1 MKLYALAAVLAL
13 GTGATLAQ
21 PVRTPDTYS
30 TSAGDVKITPIFHAS
45 VLLEAGGKAIHVDP
59 YSQGDFTGLPK
70 ADLVLI
76 THIHPDHNDSKA
88 LAQVRTDA
96 TVVYTPANVAK
107 TVPGAK
113 VMNNGDVV
121 RWGGFTIEAVPMY
134 NLVRGP
140 SAGTFFHPKGLGNG
154 YVITYGGKRFYFSGD
169 TENTPEF
176 RGLKNVDVAFV
187 CMNLPFTMTPAEAAE
202 GVKAM
207 HPAVVY
213 PYHYRNGDKTMQD
226 LSIFQK
232 ALEGSHIDVR
242 LRNWYPGAS

>member
-1 MKLYALAAVLAL
+1 MKLPALAALLAL
-13 GTGATLAQ
+13 GAVALLAQ
-21 PVRTPDTYS
+21 PARMPDTFS
-30 TSAGDVKITPIFHAS
+30 TTAGEVRITPIFHAS
-45 VLLEAGGKAIHVDP
+45 VLLEAGGKAVFIDP

-76 THIHPDHNDSKA
+76 THIHGDHNDPKA
-88 LAQVRTDA
+88 LAQVRTGT

-107 TVPGAK
+107 TVPGAL
-113 VMNNGDVV
+113 VMNNGETVH
-121 RWGGFTIEAVPMY
+121 WGDFTIEAVAMY

-154 YVITYGGKRFYFSGD
+154 YIVSYGGKRFYFSGD
-169 TENTPEF
+169 TEATPEF
-176 RGLKNVDVAFV
+176 RVLKNIDVAFV

-202 GVKAM
+202 GVRAM

-226 LSIFQK
+226 LSVFQK
-232 ALEGSHIDVR
+232 ALDGTHIDVR
-242 LRNWYPGAS
+242 LRNWYPGS